1 MRHWR
6 FPLVSPAF
14 KVIAA
19 SVIWA
24 GSWLAG
30 RIVAQQGIAPLHA
43 ASGRFFF
50 GALGLLVLLLVR
62 REPVPRGRVW
72 LPMAVMALFGIVLYN
87 VCFFYGLRFIPAGR
101 ASLIVATNPSM
112 LLLAGL
118 LMGERLTGRRILA
131 VLVAFTGAAL
141 ALTQGNF
148 AAFASGG
155 VGLGDL
161 VICGCVIGWSVYT
174 LAGRP
179 AIAGSSPVAATGYS
193 TLLGSALI
201 FVLDAALSPP
211 APAGVW
217 PLKVW
222 LALAF
227 LGVMGTSLA
236 FLWYMDAVYALGP
249 ARAGA
254 YLNLV
259 PVFAVVLSAVFQ
271 GEAITVWT
279 LAAAVL
285 VPAGIWLMN

>member
-1 MRHWR
+1 M
-6 FPLVSPAF
+6 SPTF

-19 SVIWA
+19 SLIWA

-30 RIVAQQGIAPLHA
+30 RVVAEQALAPLHA
-43 ASGRFFF
+43 ASWRFFF
-50 GALGLLVLLLVR
+50 GALGLAILLIIR

-72 LPMAVMALFGIVLYN
+72 IPMAVMAMFGIVLYN

-112 LLLAGL
+112 LLIAGVF
-118 LMGERLTGRRILA
+118 MGEQLTGKRILA

-141 ALTQGNF
+141 ALTQGEF
-148 AAFASGG
+148 AAFISGG
-155 VGLGDL
+155 VGLGDI

-179 AIAGSSPVAATGYS
+179 AIAGSSPVAATAYS
-193 TLLGSALI
+193 TLLGTGVI
-201 FVLDAALSPP
+201 WVLDAALSPASP
-211 APAGVW
+211 PGPW

-222 LALAF
+222 FALAF

-236 FLWYMDAVYALGP
+236 FLWYMDAVHALGP

-259 PVFAVVLSAVFQ
+259 PVFAVLLSTIFL
-271 GEAITVWT
+271 GETITGWT
-279 LAAAVL
+279 VAAAVL
-285 VPAGIWLMN
+285 VPAGIWLMRT

>member
-1 MRHWR
+1 
-6 FPLVSPAF
+6 VSPTL

-19 SVIWA
+19 SLIWS

-30 RIVAQQGIAPLHA
+30 RIVAQQALAPLHA
-43 ASGRFFF
+43 ASWRFFF
-50 GALGLLVLLLVR
+50 GALGLAILLLIR
-62 REPVPRGRVW
+62 REPIPRRQVW
-72 LPMAVMALFGIVLYN
+72 VPMAVMAMFGIVLYN

-112 LLLAGL
+112 LLLASAF
-118 LMGERLTGRRILA
+118 MGERLTGRRILA
-131 VLVAFTGAAL
+131 VLVAFTGAFL
-141 ALTQGNF
+141 ALTQGQF
-148 AAFASGG
+148 AAFFSGG
-155 VGLGDL
+155 VGFGDL

-179 AIAGSSPVAATGYS
+179 AIAGSSPLAATAYS
-193 TLLGSALI
+193 TLLGTAIIWL
-201 FVLDAALSPP
+201 LDAALSPASP
-211 APAGVW
+211 LGDW

-259 PVFAVVLSAVFQ
+259 PVFAVVMSAWFL
-271 GEAITVWT
+271 GEAVTSWT
-279 LAAAVL
+279 IAAAVL
-285 VPAGIWLMN
+285 VPAGIWLMNS

>member
-1 MRHWR
+1 M
-6 FPLVSPAF
+6 SPVL

-30 RIVAQQGIAPLHA
+30 RIVAQQGMAPLHA
-43 ASGRFFF
+43 ASWRFFF
-50 GALGLLVLLLVR
+50 GALGLLVLLLIR
-62 REPVPRGRVW
+62 REPLPKRGAW
-72 LPMAVMALFGIVLYN
+72 GPMVVMALFGIVLYN

-101 ASLIVATNPSM
+101 ASLIVAANPSM
-112 LLLAGL
+112 LLVAGAFL
-118 LMGERLTGRRILA
+118 GERLTGRRILA
-131 VLVAFTGAAL
+131 VLVAFAGAAL

-148 AAFASGG
+148 AAFVSGG
-155 VGLGDL
+155 VGLGDV

-174 LAGRP
+174 LASRP
-179 AIAGSSPVAATGYS
+179 AIKACSPIAATGYS
-193 TLLGSALI
+193 TLLGTVMI
-201 FVLDAALSPP
+201 WILDAGLSPA
-211 APAGVW
+211 APAGDW

-227 LGVMGTSLA
+227 LGLMGTSLA
-236 FLWYMDAVYALGP
+236 FLWYLDAVYALGP

-259 PVFAVVLSAVFQ
+259 PVFAVVLSALFQ
-271 GEAITVWT
+271 GEAITIWT

-285 VPAGIWLMN
+285 VPAGIWLMNS